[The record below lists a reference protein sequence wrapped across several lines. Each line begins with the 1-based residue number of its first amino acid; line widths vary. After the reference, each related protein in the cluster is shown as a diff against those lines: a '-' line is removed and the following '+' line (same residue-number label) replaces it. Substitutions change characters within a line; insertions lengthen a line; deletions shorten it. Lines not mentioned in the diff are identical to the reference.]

1 MSVAPLAPSAL
12 RRVCDPATFG
22 IESTKQLKGATSEG
36 AQRRAAA
43 SLRFGMGID
52 QAGYNTFVIGSF
64 GLGRRTLVERLLRQ
78 APRASAQA
86 SDWCYVNN
94 FADPQRPTALRVP
107 LGRAQSLR
115 QDMEAWV
122 AELQAAIPAAFESD
136 DYRGRLARIDAQ
148 LHQFEEQAFQSLATR
163 AANDG
168 VALLRS
174 PSGFSFGP
182 LDGHEVMSPEKFRQ
196 LSSEQQN
203 HITQAVARYEAE
215 LEETVRQFA
224 QLRRKRFEQV
234 RALNQEVI
242 EFAVAQI
249 TQELLDKYAELPD
262 VARYIQAAK
271 ADVVTRG
278 DDFRK
283 PHEGMA
289 EMPAFMQRPEPDFK
303 RYRVNVLIG
312 DGEREQVPMVYE
324 DNPTYANLVGRVEH
338 VSQFG
343 TLSTDFTLIRAGALH
358 RSNGGYLLVD
368 AIKLLTQP
376 YAWEGLK
383 RALRARQIQIESLGQ
398 VYSLVS
404 TQSLEP
410 EPIPLDVKVVL
421 FGPRMVHMLLE
432 SADPE
437 FGALFKVVA
446 EFDEDVPWAEQS
458 SRELAQFVA
467 GVAEHQGVRP
477 LSAAALASVFEHC
490 ARMAGDA
497 SKLSVHAQS
506 IGELLAEA
514 DYWVA
519 QGGVGQGG
527 AGQSGA
533 GQSGAGDGAQIE
545 PQHVQRAIDAQR
557 ERTAQIKERL
567 QESILRDIVMVDTAG
582 SVVGQINGL
591 AVYTIGRTMFA
602 QPQRITATT
611 RLGKGELIDI
621 QREVALGGPVH
632 SKGVLTLAAFLASRY
647 ARHRPLSL
655 AATLSFEQTYGMVDG
670 DSASLAELCA
680 LLSSLSGVPIRQ
692 SFAVTGS
699 VNQRGLVQAIGGVNE
714 KIEGFFEIC
723 KARGLDGSHAVI
735 IPAANQL
742 HLMLRTEVIEAV
754 RAGKF
759 AVYAVSNVDE
769 ALALLTGRAVGEET
783 DEGQF
788 SSGSVN
794 HDVVERLKRFD
805 AAGRPKLPQGRREP
819 NARRRRAS

>member
-1 MSVAPLAPSAL
+1 MTSVAPLAPSAL
-12 RRVCDPATFG
+12 RRVCDPAQFAFA
-22 IESTKQLKGATSEG
+22 STAQLERVEGDG

-43 SLRFGMGID
+43 SLRFGMGIER
-52 QAGYNTFVIGSF
+52 AGYNTFVIGSF

-78 APRASAQA
+78 SPRVSAGP

-94 FADPQRPTALRVP
+94 FDEPQRPIALRMPV
-107 LGRAQSLR
+107 GRAQALR
-115 QDMEAWV
+115 QDLEAWV
-122 AELQAAIPAAFESD
+122 AELQVAIPAAFESD

-148 LHQFEEQAFQSLATR
+148 YHAYEEQGFQSLATR

-196 LSSEQQN
+196 LSAEEQQR
-203 HITQAVARYEAE
+203 ITQAVGRYEAE

-234 RALNQEVI
+234 RELNQEVI

-249 TQELLDKYAELPD
+249 TQELLDKYSELPD

-278 DDFRK
+278 EDFRK
-283 PHEGMA
+283 HEGMA
-289 EMPAFMQRPEPDFK
+289 EMPAFMQKPEPDFK

-343 TLSTDFTLIRAGALH
+343 TLSTDFTLIRAGSLH
-358 RSNGGYLLVD
+358 RANGGYLLID

-376 YAWEGLK
+376 YAWEGMK
-383 RALRARQIQIESLGQ
+383 RALRSRRIQIESLGQ

-421 FGPRMVHMLLE
+421 FGPRMIHMLLE

-446 EFDEDVPWAEQS
+446 ELDEDVPWSERS
-458 SRELAQFVA
+458 NEELAQFIA
-467 GVAEHQGVRP
+467 GIAEHQGVRP
-477 LSAAALASVFEHC
+477 LSAAAMASVFEHC

-497 SKLSVHAQS
+497 AKLSVHAQS
-506 IGELLAEA
+506 IEELLAEA
-514 DYWVA
+514 DYWAGQVGA
-519 QGGVGQGG
+519 GQGG
-527 AGQSGA
+527 AGGS
-533 GQSGAGDGAQIE
+533 AQIE
-545 PQHVQRAIDAQR
+545 PQHVQRAIDAQL
-557 ERTAQIKERL
+557 ERTGQIKGRM
-567 QESILRDIVMVDTAG
+567 QESILRDIVMVDTTG

-591 AVYTIGRTMFA
+591 AVFTIGRTMFG

-611 RLGKGELIDI
+611 RLGKGEVIDI

-632 SKGVLTLAAFLASRY
+632 SKGVLTLSAFLASRY

-655 AATLSFEQTYGMVDG
+655 AATVSFEQTYGMVEG

-680 LLSSLSGVPIRQ
+680 LLSSLSGVPIKQ
-692 SFAVTGS
+692 CFAVTGS

-723 KARGLDGSHAVI
+723 KSRGLDGSHAVI
-735 IPAANQL
+735 IPEANRD
-742 HLMLRTEVIEAV
+742 HLMLRADVVDAV

-759 AVYAVSNVDE
+759 AVYAVANVDQ
-769 ALALLTGRAVGEET
+769 ALALLTGMPAG
-783 DEGQF
+783 DEAEDGQF
-788 SSGSVN
+788 AIGSVN

-805 AAGRPKLPQGRREP
+805 AASRPKLPQPRREP
-819 NARRRRAS
+819 RGKRGRSI